1 MDKPQE
7 QIPMRCTSYRYM
19 RFPFRRQPLQLL
31 YPGRPM
37 SYLDSF
43 DYSNIPNEDPEGLK
57 QTKEK
62 DRTLSYAYQREI
74 EAMERMLGGK
84 GKMVIHPSVDPAA
97 ILEQVGDGSGDT
109 ATASDIKWD
118 YGPGADM
125 EHVSSPLDN
134 LDGIEREDS
143 LLITNARSADGSG
156 TPAYGRGRTTIEPA
170 GPLPEYGPIP
180 ANYDWEDI
188 PSPNSPVYEYFE
200 DTRGVM
206 GAASEASSSNGPSS
220 KSYSGSLKAKGIT
233 WLRVIVLIA
242 VILCF
247 VTLVMWGVATGNDS

>member
-7 QIPMRCTSYRYM
+7 QIPMRGTSYRYM
-19 RFPFRRQPLQLL
+19 RYPFKRQPLQLL

-57 QTKEK
+57 KTKEK
-62 DRTLSYAYQREI
+62 DRALSYAYQREI

-84 GKMVIHPSVDPAA
+84 GKMAIHPAVDPTA
-97 ILEQVGDGSGDT
+97 ILEQVGDGGGDT

-125 EHVSSPLDN
+125 EHVSSSLDN
-134 LDGIEREDS
+134 LNETEGEDS
-143 LLITNARSADGSG
+143 LLVTDARN
-156 TPAYGRGRTTIEPA
+156 AYGGRRRTTIEPA
-170 GPLPEYGPIP
+170 GPEYGSIP

-200 DTRGVM
+200 DTRGVV
-206 GAASEASSSNGPSS
+206 GAASKESYSASTSSSQSS
-220 KSYSGSLKAKGIT
+220 SSYSSSLKAKGIT

-247 VTLVMWGVATGNDS
+247 VMLVMWGVSTGDDTR

>member
-7 QIPMRCTSYRYM
+7 QIPMRGTSYRYM
-19 RFPFRRQPLQLL
+19 SYPFRQQPLQLL

-57 QTKEK
+57 KTTEK
-62 DRTLSYAYQREI
+62 DRALSYAYQREI

-84 GKMVIHPSVDPAA
+84 GKMAIHPAVDPTA
-97 ILEQVGDGSGDT
+97 ILEQVGGGDDT
-109 ATASDIKWD
+109 ATASDIKQN

-125 EHVSSPLDN
+125 EHVSSSLDN
-134 LDGIEREDS
+134 LNETEGEDS
-143 LLITNARSADGSG
+143 LLVTNARN
-156 TPAYGRGRTTIEPA
+156 AYGGRRRGIEPA
-170 GPLPEYGPIP
+170 SSALSGYGPVP
-180 ANYDWEDI
+180 PNYDWEDI

-206 GAASEASSSNGPSS
+206 GAASKESYSASTSSSQSS
-220 KSYSGSLKAKGIT
+220 SSYGSTLKAKGIT

-247 VTLVMWGVATGNDS
+247 VMLVMWGVSTGNDMN